1 MAVFKNETLNT
12 ILNESLF
19 LIIIVVAAVFLV
31 KTLNI
36 AVDKYFQQLYKA
48 AKKTGRASSKKRYD
62 TLSRAIKSMVK
73 AAVWCL
79 AGIIILAHYVPNP
92 AALVTGAGAIGIFFG
107 IAGKDI
113 VMDIYVGLMALVEDQ
128 YRVGDVIVIDAD
140 HSGSVEDITLRTVKL
155 RDIDGNVHIVP
166 HSMARSIINKT
177 YDYSMV
183 NVELG
188 AAYNSDIDIVKEVIN
203 ETGLKLANDPVWKS
217 VIIEPV
223 HYQTMLRFDESQLTF
238 RALGMVKPGK
248 QWEVASE
255 FRIRI
260 KEAFDNNDIEIPLPQ
275 RVIRNVT
282 EKPATKKPR
291 SKKAKA

>member
-1 MAVFKNETLNT
+1 MTIFENQTLNT
-12 ILNESLF
+12 IVTESLF
-19 LIIIVVAAVFLV
+19 IIVIFVAAYISV
-31 KTLNI
+31 KMLSVAI
-36 AVDKYFQQLYKA
+36 DKYFQQMYKA
-48 AKKTGRASSKKRYD
+48 AKKTGRATSKKRYN
-62 TLSRAIKSMVK
+62 TLSRAIKSMTK
-73 AAVWCL
+73 ASIWGL
-79 AGIIILAHYVPNP
+79 AGIVVLAHYVPNP
-92 AALVTGAGAIGIFFG
+92 AALITGAGAIGIFFG

-113 VMDIYVGLMALVEDQ
+113 VMDVYVGLMALIEDQ

-140 HSGSVEDITLRTVKL
+140 HSGSVEDISLRTVKL

-166 HSMARSIINKT
+166 HSMARAIINKT

-188 AAYNSDIDIVKEVIN
+188 AAYDSDIEKIKKVIN
-203 ETGLKLANDPVWKS
+203 ETGIKLSEDEHWKPM
-217 VIIEPV
+217 IIEPV

-260 KEAFDNNDIEIPLPQ
+260 KAAFDKNGIEIPLPQ
-275 RVIRNVT
+275 RVIRNITEPSPIPVT
-282 EKPATKKPR
+282 AKKT
-291 SKKAKA
+291 A

>member
-1 MAVFKNETLNT
+1 MTIFKNETLNT
-12 ILNESLF
+12 IVGESIF
-19 LIIIVVAAVFLV
+19 IIVVLLAAVFLV
-31 KTLNI
+31 KILNAAI
-36 AVDKYFQQLYKA
+36 DKYFQQIYKA

-62 TLSRAIKSMVK
+62 TLSRAIKGISK
-73 AAVWCL
+73 TSIWAF
-79 AGIIILAHYVPNP
+79 AGIIILVRFVPNP
-92 AALVTGAGAIGIFFG
+92 AALITSAGAIGIFIG

-140 HSGSVEDITLRTVKL
+140 HAGSVEDITLRTVKL

-188 AAYNSDIDIVKEVIN
+188 AAYNSDIDKVKEVIN
-203 ETGLKLANDPVWKS
+203 ETGLALANEPEWKA

-260 KEAFDNNDIEIPLPQ
+260 KDAFDKNEIEIPLPQ
-275 RVIRNVT
+275 RVIRNIT
-282 EKPATKKPR
+282 ETKPLPTKKS
-291 SKKAKA
+291 SKK